1 MLSVQLFA
9 TPWTVACQTRLSVG
23 FSRQGYWS
31 GLHSLLQGIFLT
43 QGSNQHHSCIGD
55 SLPLNHLGSTVC
67 NLSVQSL
74 GCARLFETLWTAARQ
89 ASLSFTNSRSLLKLM
104 SIKSAMPSNHLI
116 LCHPLL
122 PLCTIIMDID
132 EKCLLDYCNYFENK
146 CSLISF

>member
-67 NLSVQSL
+67 NVSVQSL

-89 ASLSFTNSRSLLKLM
+89 ASLSFTNSRSLLN
-104 SIKSAMPSNHLI
+104 SCPSSQR
-116 LCHPLL
+116 CHPTISSSVIPFSHCV
-122 PLCTIIMDID
+122 PLSWILMRNV
-132 EKCLLDYCNYFENK
+132 Y
-146 CSLISF
+146 